1 MFDMYQSENP
11 DVHIG
16 SRESYRKLF
25 ESLNLSFHSPKKD
38 QCTLCMTYK
47 SGDDNTKEQ
56 LKESYEKHT
65 AEKVAVRKLK
75 TELKEEGMVEKTKAC
90 LVFDL
95 QQVIYLPKSN
105 ENAVFYKRR
114 LSTFNFTVYDVVTKE
129 CHCFTWNETI
139 SKRGACEIAS
149 CLYKVIILYNQQGF
163 ETLNFFSDGCAGQN
177 KNSMVAAMFM
187 FALQNCTNIS
197 KITLKF
203 FEPNHGQNE
212 GDSVHSAI
220 GQAITQAGDLF
231 VPSQLT
237 PIISLARRRQP
248 YHVHPMETQD
258 FLDFKDVAKELKLL
272 GVREDNENISVSW
285 PNMVQWQ
292 FNKDDPNRMYFKR
305 SHLEP
310 DYSSLSIGAN
320 GRRKLNTVDC
330 LKKTLKVLSQEPP
343 KISVDKYKDLI
354 SLCDGP
360 LPVIRGAEFVSFY
373 KSLLH

>member
-1 MFDMYQSENP
+1 MNISDL
-11 DVHIG
+11 G
-16 SRESYRKLF
+16 ESYRKLF

-65 AEKVAVRKLK
+65 AEKEAVRKLK

-114 LSTFNFTVYDVVTKE
+114 LSTFNFTLYDVVTKE

-258 FLDFKDVAKELKLL
+258 FLDFKDVAKELELL

-292 FNKDDPNRMYFKR
+292 FNKDDPNTMYFKR

-330 LKKTLKVLSQEPP
+330 LKKTLEILSQEPP

>member
-1 MFDMYQSENP
+1 M
-11 DVHIG
+11 
-16 SRESYRKLF
+16 
-25 ESLNLSFHSPKKD
+25 
-38 QCTLCMTYK
+38 
-47 SGDDNTKEQ
+47 
-56 LKESYEKHT
+56 
-65 AEKVAVRKLK
+65 
-75 TELKEEGMVEKTKAC
+75 
-90 LVFDL
+90 
-95 QQVIYLPKSN
+95 
-105 ENAVFYKRR
+105 FYKRR
-114 LSTFNFTVYDVVTKE
+114 LSKFNFTVYDVVTKE

-292 FNKDDPNRMYFKR
+292 FNKDDPNTMYFKR

-360 LPVIRGAEFVSFY
+360 LSVIRGAEFVSFY